1 MRELGHFQARTDAAR
16 TRFHR
21 HVLDLPRGHAERG
34 CRRVCGKQFAFTVTG
49 GEVLITSLYLKVTT
63 AIAAAGGTL
72 ALQTNPTTGDTVT
85 VVAATDLGTTD
96 SAAGTLIG
104 VVDESTTT
112 PDFRKGGRAL
122 TNVPVTTGTVELVGG
137 SSVDGAVTAVCTWVP
152 LTNGAALVA
161 S

>member
-1 MRELGHFQARTDAAR
+1 MSTILQSTQLRQLTLGNGPVSKETGTLADATTDS
-16 TRFHR
+16 
-21 HVLDLPRGHAERG
+21 L
-34 CRRVCGKQFAFTVTG
+34 FTVAG
-49 GEVLITSLYLKVTT
+49 GEVLITALWAVCTT
-63 AIAAAGGTL
+63 TMAGANTL

-96 SAAGTLIG
+96 TAAGTTIG

-122 TNVPVTTGTVELVGG
+122 SGLVVTTGTVELVQTGTG
-137 SSVDGAVTAVCTWVP
+137 TIDGALTFYCTWVP
-152 LTNGAALVA
+152 LTTGATLTA